1 MSRLP
6 EALKATKAWQQSEA
20 SMNASRPHSMNS
32 SSRPMRTSNGST
44 GALDI
49 DIGSLTAR
57 AAASV
62 VIGGGA
68 LLPDEAKHEW
78 ERVVAHPQ
86 NFVATGRQT
95 KITDVRAASK
105 WATISF
111 FEVCEVILHLGPLLV
126 HALDGE
132 RL

>member
-1 MSRLP
+1 
-6 EALKATKAWQQSEA
+6 
-20 SMNASRPHSMNS
+20 MNS

-111 FEVCEVILHLGPLLV
+111 FEVKSFYIWAPY
-126 HALDGE
+126 
-132 RL
+132 